1 MTDSID
7 YVAPSLPIKSG
18 FAMLLILSDDD
29 VVIRITVKQHPPAM
43 WKIEPIVLTWIGYSQ
58 EIV

>member
-18 FAMLLILSDDD
+18 FAKLLTLTDDND
-29 VVIRITVKQHPPAM
+29 VIQMAVKQHPPTM
-43 WKIEPIVLTWIGYSQ
+43 RQVEPIVLTWIGYSQ